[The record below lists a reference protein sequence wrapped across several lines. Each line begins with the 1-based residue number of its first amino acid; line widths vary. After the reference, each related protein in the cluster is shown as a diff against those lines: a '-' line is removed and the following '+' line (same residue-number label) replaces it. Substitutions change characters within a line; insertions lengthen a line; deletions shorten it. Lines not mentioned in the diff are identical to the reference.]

1 MREKEDDKILRILE
15 RLEELRRRGLIS
27 EEYYLEKRNML
38 LSVYLENRVKLTK
51 PLKISKFGGGHR
63 YVKLAVVVATII
75 FVVMFASYTLFGY
88 VNASSVSI
96 QSVELVKISQDS
108 ISVKVIFNNP
118 ATYPSYIKKLSYNLR
133 LDGTTVSIGELND
146 LMLLAEKS
154 REQILDLPVKTQ
166 TLQSYIEDGLLEGE
180 MEFIYDVPVL
190 FLNIIQMPFTINK
203 HEVKEVQ
210 TPSLPKK
217 IIITPENHHKFPNI
231 FVFPEYT
238 MGFNYTL
245 TTLYKLEIEV
255 RSMNHIVV
263 KEDGIGSALIDL
275 KEVFNYFDW
284 RAEDQSLIIDFLE
297 EVTPHL
303 RIFFEGSHIDNF
315 EIILPKNVKV
325 IEVQVLRGHL
335 LGYYI
340 NRDRNSILLNVQFY
354 RHTTNNIV
362 DPYGWA
368 EVLLILTR

>member
-340 NRDRNSILLNVQFY
+340 NRARNSILLNVQFY